1 MWGRS
6 ERIDEN
12 STLPHGGREPR
23 HRFPVVFFVYGVKPI
38 ISAAPGKCPERRD
51 REEVKV
57 SMRKFLA
64 LIMVALLALTL
75 ALAVVGCG
83 GGQSTTETTPPPAE
97 PPPPMEAAPTDTAAM
112 PADTAMGGGH

>member
-1 MWGRS
+1 
-6 ERIDEN
+6 
-12 STLPHGGREPR
+12 
-23 HRFPVVFFVYGVKPI
+23 
-38 ISAAPGKCPERRD
+38 
-51 REEVKV
+51 
-57 SMRKFLA
+57 MRKFFA

-97 PPPPMEAAPTDTAAM
+97 TTPPPAMPDTAAM